1 MVLTPTSLYYTIYEK
16 IHQNIIIHNE
26 WKIYMEGICDIPR
39 GVFVN
44 VVHRKLEN
52 CGAKSCECMISLHRG
67 AVTGHRGTS
76 NIYF

>member
-1 MVLTPTSLYYTIYEK
+1 
-16 IHQNIIIHNE
+16 
-26 WKIYMEGICDIPR
+26 MEGICDIPR

-44 VVHRKLEN
+44 VVHRKPEN
-52 CGAKSCECMISLHRG
+52 CGAKSCECMISVHRG